1 MSLGETIEFLR
12 VFRKQAKHSDDLYSE
27 SEPRALLSSF
37 FLRFSS
43 AEKLKDFTKTKYQV
57 ENLMLRTF
65 SNFK

>member
-37 FLRFSS
+37 FFAIFQRREAKGFHEDKVSGRELDVT
-43 AEKLKDFTKTKYQV
+43 DF
-57 ENLMLRTF
+57 L
-65 SNFK
+65 